1 MVGNAQRR
9 TIMKIE
15 YVKGDFIDG
24 PETYIVH
31 GCNAQG
37 VMGRGAALAIKTRLP
52 YAFKQYRSAYEV
64 AGLPL
69 GSIVWS
75 VDDTEDNPNP
85 KVVGNMITQDQWHP
99 SYGRNVDYEAV
110 RNGFK
115 LLNEE
120 MQNHKENL
128 DPYDPDYFE
137 RVGMPKIG
145 AGLGAGDWDIISKI
159 IEEESVHFIP
169 VVYLLD

>member
-1 MVGNAQRR
+1 
-9 TIMKIE
+9 MKIE

-24 PETYIVH
+24 PETFIVH

-37 VMGRGAALAIKTRLP
+37 VQGRGAALAIKTRLP

-69 GSIVWS
+69 GSIVWA
-75 VDDTEDNPNP
+75 VDDAEDNPNP

-115 LLNEE
+115 LLNEQ
-120 MQNHKENL
+120 MQDHRENIGFINRAGTVV
-128 DPYDPDYFE
+128 DPYDHDYFE
-137 RVGMPKIG
+137 RVGMVKIG
-145 AGLGAGDWDIISKI
+145 AGLGGGDWEIIEKI
-159 IEEESVHFIP
+159 IEEESTSFIP